1 MKKLQTLTEPT
12 SPSSTKAIQ
21 LTSIPSYCKSNT
33 EIRRSSKKVSFVQ
46 EKIRIKH
53 KAKTSVDTCFELPE
67 FNVRTSFGS
76 QKILESLTRTKSKK
90 FLAPFLTSD
99 ENKVIKENV
108 KEIVVEELKKVK
120 SRVLKKV
127 EGMNEIG
134 VLSHTGN
141 LVRGQSLYCV
151 HKGYV

>member
-12 SPSSTKAIQ
+12 SPSSIKAIQ
-21 LTSIPSYCKSNT
+21 LTSLPSYYKNNT
-33 EIRRSSKKVSFVQ
+33 DVRRLSKKVSFVQ

-53 KAKTSVDTCFELPE
+53 KAKTSVDTCFDLPE
-67 FNVRTSFGS
+67 FNVRTSFRS
-76 QKILESLTRTKSKK
+76 QKVLDSLTRSKSKK
-90 FLAPFLTSD
+90 ILAPFLTSD

-108 KEIVVEELKKVK
+108 QEIVVEELKKVK
-120 SRVLKKV
+120 SRVMRKV

-151 HKGYV
+151 HKCYV